1 MFCCWVKIRIRT
13 QLGYLTEKISIQGV
27 EGVAWFLCAACG
39 KFQGERDKLRK
50 KLLKKIKEPELDNL

>member
-50 KLLKKIKEPELDNL
+50 KLLKK